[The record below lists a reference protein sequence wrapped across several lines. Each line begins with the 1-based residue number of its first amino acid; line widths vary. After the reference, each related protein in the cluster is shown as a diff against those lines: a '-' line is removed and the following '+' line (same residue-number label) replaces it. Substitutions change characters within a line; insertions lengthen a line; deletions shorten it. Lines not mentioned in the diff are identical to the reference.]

1 MTARRVSI
9 VIVNWNSGD
18 QLARCLHSI
27 ALFGGEHVDKVVVV
41 DNHSTDQSLTSVMAH
56 SSVTAIKLEENAGFA
71 RACNIGARNLSA
83 DFILF
88 LNPDAALL
96 DGAIGAVLDFLDT
109 PKNSDVGICGVQLI
123 DEQESVWRSCARF
136 PTPMRLVSLAT
147 GADRIFPIIGTTMG
161 EWDHRQSRRVDQ
173 VIGAFFLVRSDLFRS
188 LGGFD
193 ERFFVYFEE
202 VDFAFRASRRG
213 MGTMFLADIKAFHAG
228 GGTSGQVKARRLF
241 YSLRSRILY
250 ARKHFSRMGYF
261 LVIVTAFGL
270 EPVARSVNHLV
281 RGQLVGVRE
290 TLVAYRMLFDWV
302 RGVEK

>member
-1 MTARRVSI
+1 VELIRAGS
-9 VIVNWNSGD
+9 N
-18 QLARCLHSI
+18 L
-27 ALFGGEHVDKVVVV
+27 
-41 DNHSTDQSLTSVMAH
+41 
-56 SSVTAIKLEENAGFA
+56 GFA
-71 RACNIGARNLSA
+71 RACNLGASLA
-83 DFILF
+83 KDAEYLLF
-88 LNPDAALL
+88 LNPDAMLEAGALQR
-96 DGAIGAVLDFLDT
+96 AVDFMD
-109 PKNSDVGICGVQLI
+109 SASSAGIGICGVAL
-123 DEQESVWRSCARF
+123 QENSGHVARSCARF
-136 PTPMRLVSLAT
+136 PSPWRLAVVASGLDRVFPSL
-147 GADRIFPIIGTTMG
+147 GTTMR
-161 EWDHRQSRRVDQ
+161 EWDHEQSRRVDQ
-173 VIGAFFLVRSDLFRS
+173 VIGAFFLVRRALFEA
-188 LGGFD
+188 LNGFD

-250 ARKHFSRMGYF
+250 ARKHFSRMGYL

>member
-1 MTARRVSI
+1 VRQVAI
-9 VIVNWNSGD
+9 VIVNWNSGSQVRD
-18 QLARCLHSI
+18 CVDSIILHRNQLRVSTI
-27 ALFGGEHVDKVVVV
+27 VV
-41 DNHSTDQSLTSVMAH
+41 DNASTDGSADLVEGLRNVELIRAGSN
-56 SSVTAIKLEENAGFA
+56 LGFA
-71 RACNIGARNLSA
+71 RACNLGASLA
-83 DFILF
+83 KDAEYLLF
-88 LNPDAALL
+88 LNPDAMLEAGVLQR
-96 DGAIGAVLDFLDT
+96 AVDFMD
-109 PKNSDVGICGVQLI
+109 SASSAGIGICGVAL
-123 DEQESVWRSCARF
+123 QENSGHIARSCARF
-136 PTPMRLVSLAT
+136 PSPWRLAVVASGLDRVLPSL
-147 GADRIFPIIGTTMG
+147 GTTMR
-161 EWDHRQSRRVDQ
+161 EWNHAQSRRVDQ
-173 VIGAFFLVRSDLFRS
+173 VIGAFFLVRRALFEA
-188 LGGFD
+188 LNGFD

-250 ARKHFSRMGYF
+250 ARKHFSRMGYL

>member
-1 MTARRVSI
+1 VRQVAI
-9 VIVNWNSGD
+9 VIVNWNSGSQVRD
-18 QLARCLHSI
+18 CVDSIILHGNQLRVSTI
-27 ALFGGEHVDKVVVV
+27 VV
-41 DNHSTDQSLTSVMAH
+41 DNASTDGSADLVEGLRNVELIRAGFN
-56 SSVTAIKLEENAGFA
+56 LGFA
-71 RACNIGARNLSA
+71 RACNLGASSVKDA
-83 DFILF
+83 DYLLF
-88 LNPDAALL
+88 LNPDAMLEAGALQR
-96 DGAIGAVLDFLDT
+96 AVDFMD
-109 PKNSDVGICGVQLI
+109 SASSAGIGICGVAL
-123 DEQESVWRSCARF
+123 QENSGHVARSCARF
-136 PTPMRLVSLAT
+136 PSPWRLAVVASGLDRVLPSL
-147 GADRIFPIIGTTMG
+147 GTTMR
-161 EWDHRQSRRVDQ
+161 EWNHAQSRRVDQ
-173 VIGAFFLVRSDLFRS
+173 VIGAFFLVRRALFEA
-188 LGGFD
+188 LNGFD

-250 ARKHFSRMGYF
+250 ARKHFSRMGYL

>member
-1 MTARRVSI
+1 
-9 VIVNWNSGD
+9 
-18 QLARCLHSI
+18 
-27 ALFGGEHVDKVVVV
+27 
-41 DNHSTDQSLTSVMAH
+41 
-56 SSVTAIKLEENAGFA
+56 
-71 RACNIGARNLSA
+71 
-83 DFILF
+83 
-88 LNPDAALL
+88 
-96 DGAIGAVLDFLDT
+96 
-109 PKNSDVGICGVQLI
+109 
-123 DEQESVWRSCARF
+123 
-136 PTPMRLVSLAT
+136 MR
-147 GADRIFPIIGTTMG
+147 
-161 EWDHRQSRRVDQ
+161 EWDHEQSRRVDQ
-173 VIGAFFLVRSDLFRS
+173 VIGAFFLVRRALFEA
-188 LGGFD
+188 LNGFD

-250 ARKHFSRMGYF
+250 ARKHFSRMGYL